1 MATYFQINL
10 RGGSTRVIAT
20 TEAVATEL
28 NSLSAKLRSYGSCPC
43 NKAAKQQTKAKMQDL
58 LLGSGMVSVPDELVP
73 TTIAVTQLPETWDL
87 PND

>member
-10 RGGSTRVIAT
+10 RGGATRVIAT

-43 NKAAKQQTKAKMQDL
+43 NKAAKQQTKAKMQEL
-58 LLGSGMVSVPDELVP
+58 LLGSGRVIVPDELLPV
-73 TTIAVTQLPETWDL
+73 TIPVTQLPDTWDL
-87 PND
+87 

>member
-20 TEAVATEL
+20 TDEVATEL

-43 NKAAKQQTKAKMQDL
+43 NKAAKQQTKAKMQEL
-58 LLGSGMVSVPDELVP
+58 LLGSGMIVPDELHPV
-73 TTIAVTQLPETWDL
+73 TIPVTQLPDTWDL
-87 PND
+87 SSD

>member
-10 RGGSTRVIAT
+10 RGGATRVIAT

-43 NKAAKQQTKAKMQDL
+43 NKAAKQQTKAKMQEL
-58 LLGSGMVSVPDELVP
+58 LLGSGRVIVPDELLPV
-73 TTIAVTQLPETWDL
+73 TIPVTQLPETWDL
-87 PND
+87 ASD

>member
-43 NKAAKQQTKAKMQDL
+43 NKAAKQQTKAKMQEL
-58 LLGSGMVSVPDELVP
+58 LLGSGTITVTDELLPVTSP
-73 TTIAVTQLPETWDL
+73 VTQLPETWDL
-87 PND
+87 AND

>member
-10 RGGSTRVIAT
+10 RGGATQVIAT

-43 NKAAKQQTKAKMQDL
+43 NKAAKQQTKAKMQEL
-58 LLGSGMVSVPDELVP
+58 LLGSGRVIVPDELLPV
-73 TTIAVTQLPETWDL
+73 TIPVTQLPETWELSSD
-87 PND
+87 

>member
-1 MATYFQINL
+1 MANYFQINL
-10 RGGSTRVIAT
+10 WGGATKVIT
-20 TEAVATEL
+20 TTVEAAIEL

-58 LLGSGMVSVPDELVP
+58 LLGAGVLKCPPELMP
-73 TTIAVTQLPETWDL
+73 ASITVTPLPGVWDL

>member
-20 TEAVATEL
+20 TEAVAIEL

-43 NKAAKQQTKAKMQDL
+43 NKAAKQQTKAKMQEL
-58 LLGSGMVSVPDELVP
+58 LLGSGRVIVPDELIPV
-73 TTIAVTQLPETWDL
+73 TIPVTQLPETWDL
-87 PND
+87 PSD

>member
-20 TEAVATEL
+20 TEAVAAEL

-43 NKAAKQQTKAKMQDL
+43 NKAAKQQTKAKMQEL
-58 LLGSGMVSVPDELVP
+58 LLGSGRVIVPDELLPV
-73 TTIAVTQLPETWDL
+73 TIPVTQLPETWDL
-87 PND
+87 AND

>member
-20 TEAVATEL
+20 TDEVATEL

-43 NKAAKQQTKAKMQDL
+43 NKAAKQQTKAKMQEL
-58 LLGSGMVSVPDELVP
+58 LLGSVIVPDELLPV
-73 TTIAVTQLPETWDL
+73 TIPVTQLPETWDL
-87 PND
+87 

>member
-10 RGGSTRVIAT
+10 RGGSTQVIAT

-43 NKAAKQQTKAKMQDL
+43 NKAAKQQTKSKMQEL
-58 LLGSGMVSVPDELVP
+58 LLGASVVKCPPELVP
-73 TTIAVTQLPETWDL
+73 VSFQVTQLPETWDL
-87 PND
+87 SSD

>member
-10 RGGSTRVIAT
+10 RGGSARVIAT

-43 NKAAKQQTKAKMQDL
+43 NKAAKQQTKAKMQEL
-58 LLGSGMVSVPDELVP
+58 LLGSGRVIVPDELLPV
-73 TTIAVTQLPETWDL
+73 TIPVTQLPETWDL
-87 PND
+87 AND

>member
-20 TEAVATEL
+20 TDEVAIEL

-43 NKAAKQQTKAKMQDL
+43 NKAAKQRTKAKMQEL
-58 LLGSGMVSVPDELVP
+58 LLGSGMIVPGELLPV
-73 TTIAVTQLPETWDL
+73 TIPVTQLPETWDL
-87 PND
+87 SND

>member
-10 RGGSTRVIAT
+10 RGGATRVIAT

-43 NKAAKQQTKAKMQDL
+43 NKAAKQQTKAKMQEL
-58 LLGSGMVSVPDELVP
+58 LLGSGRVIVPDELRPV
-73 TTIAVTQLPETWDL
+73 TIPVTQLPETWDL
-87 PND
+87 ASD

>member
-20 TEAVATEL
+20 TDEVAIEL

-43 NKAAKQQTKAKMQDL
+43 NKAAKQQTKAKMQEL
-58 LLGSGMVSVPDELVP
+58 LLGPGTITVTDELVP
-73 TTIAVTQLPETWDL
+73 VTSPVTQLPETWDL
-87 PND
+87 SSD

>member
-10 RGGSTRVIAT
+10 RSGATQVIAT

-43 NKAAKQQTKAKMQDL
+43 NKAAKQQTKAKMQEL
-58 LLGSGMVSVPDELVP
+58 LLGSGTITVTDELLPV
-73 TTIAVTQLPETWDL
+73 TIPVTQLPETWDL
-87 PND
+87 AKD

>member
-10 RGGSTRVIAT
+10 RGGATRVIAT

-43 NKAAKQQTKAKMQDL
+43 NKAAKQQTKAKMQEL
-58 LLGSGMVSVPDELVP
+58 LLGSGTITVTDELLPV
-73 TTIAVTQLPETWDL
+73 TIPVTQLPETWDL
-87 PND
+87 ANV